1 MKTSFLAVGTL
12 LTLYVHAA
20 PLPPPKPILTEAEV
34 RAAAADVTVAKI
46 DFLVPE
52 KESAAEDTLSGRFF
66 NQPAEHRY
74 SGLTNA
80 NWEAKW
86 QLFSDALV
94 AAARQQKLDAPSLE
108 ACLKALNR
116 GRNRQTM
123 LWPFKENAV
132 FGEDTSPAEIAA
144 FEKQAEEKY
153 QRALQEREKSPERWY
168 NNSLA
173 IVPVG
178 AYLAR
183 HPQGEC
189 WIVVC
194 KWEMISQSD
203 PYPLGHIMV
212 WALDAKTAR
221 VVGYVTCD

>member
-1 MKTSFLAVGTL
+1 MKASFLAAGVL
-12 LTLYVHAA
+12 LALYAHAA
-20 PLPPPKPILTEAEV
+20 PLPPPKPIRSEAEV
-34 RAAAADVTVAKI
+34 RVAAAEVPVARI
-46 DFLVPE
+46 DLILPE
-52 KESAAEDTLSGRFF
+52 KESAAEDALSERFF

-80 NWEAKW
+80 DWEAKW
-86 QLFSDALV
+86 QLFSNALATKAREENFDA
-94 AAARQQKLDAPSLE
+94 QSLE

-123 LWPFKENAV
+123 LWPFKENALV
-132 FGEDTSPAEIAA
+132 LEDTSAAEIAA
-144 FEKQAEEKY
+144 FEKRAEEKY
-153 QRALQEREKSPERWY
+153 QRALQEREKNPEQWY

-194 KWEMISQSD
+194 KWEMISKSE

-212 WALDAKTAR
+212 WALDTKTTA